1 MTKASRL
8 RWFARPLAAGSDDQ
22 LFTNDDGRVAP
33 LTDADTPTLRRAPRR
48 LAFDGPGSAPMSRAF
63 DITVSFA
70 ALLVLSPLMAVL
82 AIWIRLDSPGPVLF
96 AQRRVGRGQEVFR
109 ILKFRTMVHRD
120 ADSIDQVAERVVT
133 HGKDHRISRIGRVLR
148 VTSLDELPQLINVL
162 RGDMSLVGPRPVLEA
177 QVQAMPAE
185 HLNRF
190 AVRPGITGLAQ
201 VRGRRGLGWLEQ
213 LAADSEYVESH
224 TFLGDVRIMFRTVKT
239 LTSRSSV
246 YADAS
251 KNWRAY
257 LPDLEAPLQGTEAA
271 Q

>member
-1 MTKASRL
+1 
-8 RWFARPLAAGSDDQ
+8 
-22 LFTNDDGRVAP
+22 
-33 LTDADTPTLRRAPRR
+33 
-48 LAFDGPGSAPMSRAF
+48 MSRAF
-63 DITVSFA
+63 DITVSLA
-70 ALLVLSPLMAVL
+70 ALLVLSPLMALL

-109 ILKFRTMVHRD
+109 ILKFRTMAHRD
-120 ADSIDQVAERVVT
+120 ADSIDQVAERVIT
-133 HGKDHRISRIGRVLR
+133 NGKDQRISRFGRILR

-177 QVQAMPAE
+177 QVQAMPLE
-185 HLNRF
+185 HLDRF

-224 TFLGDVRIMFRTVKT
+224 TFLGDIRIMFRTVKT
-239 LTSRSSV
+239 LCTGSSV

-257 LPDLEAPLQGTEAA
+257 LPELQAPLQGSEAV